1 MIKNEPDNQIK
12 NSIYIVCSKI
22 LLIKN
27 IDENYLIK
35 LSQMYKTF
43 FEDVYNELV
52 NLNNESNNIFNL
64 KGLFPTL
71 INIISSI
78 IYNSNQFIMNIINN
92 SYINIEK
99 LLHISS
105 FINKYLSISFMET
118 DIPKSSLN
126 FLSAFLNFYKL
137 NKSLFNKENDD
148 KFMEIMKNIEIGEH
162 IILYIYDKSVND
174 FEFRNEI
181 IKLINYLILLNNTD
195 FINNLIDNGISV
207 QISNIQD
214 YLLEEE
220 DDNNSNTNENN
231 MKTLYNLHIELIYN
245 LISTQ
250 SEKAIDD
257 LCRESSCISNLF
269 KLIDNSKF
277 CFNNNNPKILEI
289 FDLIIK
295 SKTEYV
301 LTFLLAEGI
310 YYLYKNILFSCNNH
324 EILELILNDIAI
336 MIQRGKSVKTSNRIN
351 FVSNHFI
358 KKGIFD
364 LIDNIKA
371 KPEFNEKINYLLD
384 EIQNL
389 LKEKTT

>member
-1 MIKNEPDNQIK
+1 
-12 NSIYIVCSKI
+12 
-22 LLIKN
+22 
-27 IDENYLIK
+27 
-35 LSQMYKTF
+35 
-43 FEDVYNELV
+43 
-52 NLNNESNNIFNL
+52 
-64 KGLFPTL
+64 
-71 INIISSI
+71 
-78 IYNSNQFIMNIINN
+78 
-92 SYINIEK
+92 
-99 LLHISS
+99 
-105 FINKYLSISFMET
+105 MET

-126 FLSAFLNFYKL
+126 FLFAFLNFYKL

-162 IILYIYDKSVND
+162 IILYIYDKSIND
-174 FEFRNEI
+174 SEFRNEI
-181 IKLINYLILLNNTD
+181 IELINYLILLNNTD
-195 FINNLIDNGISV
+195 FINNLIDNGISL

-214 YLLEEE
+214 YLLEE

-257 LCRESSCISNLF
+257 LCRGNSCISNLF
-269 KLIDNSKF
+269 KLINNSKF
-277 CFNNNNPKILEI
+277 CFNNNNSKILEI